1 MSANNDV
8 SMPNHSKRRTGLIG
22 AGVAC
27 LIIVGLIL
35 LFVAL
40 PLESPVQ
47 TDPYHE
53 QFDNEGTWK
62 VGEGVNAQ
70 GFVVDG
76 VYELSIDPDLGGD
89 VFWATA
95 GENFAD
101 GRYEVE
107 ASPLEG
113 AIDNGYGMLFRVD
126 EGKEGFYV
134 FKVSSD
140 GYVFVG
146 RCADSCLE
154 QEALVNQDWFDSP
167 SIQTGFG
174 VTNHLKVDVTGSE
187 MVFFV
192 NGVEVG
198 RATDDTLKKGD
209 IGLLAETF
217 TPGGLIVAFDNF
229 RIMPIEDAAD

>member
-1 MSANNDV
+1 
-8 SMPNHSKRRTGLIG
+8 
-22 AGVAC
+22 
-27 LIIVGLIL
+27 
-35 LFVAL
+35 
-40 PLESPVQ
+40 
-47 TDPYHE
+47 
-53 QFDNEGTWK
+53 
-62 VGEGVNAQ
+62 
-70 GFVVDG
+70 
-76 VYELSIDPDLGGD
+76 
-89 VFWATA
+89 
-95 GENFAD
+95 
-101 GRYEVE
+101 
-107 ASPLEG
+107 
-113 AIDNGYGMLFRVD
+113 
-126 EGKEGFYV
+126 
-134 FKVSSD
+134 
-140 GYVFVG
+140 VG

-229 RIMPIEDAAD
+229 RIIPIEDAAD